1 MTRATKTALLGLG
14 AVGLLGGALALGMSA
29 QADKLAPGLR
39 VGGVDVGG
47 MTPDA
52 ALSAVR
58 EQAQAKEP
66 QIEVQAAGTGKSWTL
81 SAGKLGYQVDPQ
93 ASLAAARKLSDARP
107 WTERA
112 LGVLGQMNLTQP
124 KAQDVPLVT
133 KVDPA
138 VAQATIGK
146 LTADLAMQP
155 VNATV
160 GFDPKTRRYA
170 VLTPDTPGRKA
181 NAEAAAKA
189 FAADPSQRVLKV
201 PLTEWPAQY
210 TAAEL
215 SKHAELGNKLMR
227 GLTVKLDGSDRAGSL
242 APLQV
247 ANLYWVK
254 PEGIVLDDKTLK
266 GAFESLSYQL
276 DQPAQNARYAWRDGV
291 WGKVG
296 EKPGRVTDPQ
306 KGLEAFRKGLLDPTK
321 TTITFPSVQQQP
333 TIKLADLPSPAK
345 LQLIASGSSTYYGSS
360 PERRTNV
367 ANAAAKID
375 GTVVAPGENF
385 SFLQSLGGI
394 SPENGFVGGL
404 IISGG
409 RTVDGLGGGVC
420 QVSTTAFRA
429 LYQAGLPVVER
440 NQHSYRVKY
449 YEPEVGFEAAVYDPG
464 VDLKMKN
471 DTGAPILIR
480 TVNNNNASRLEI
492 QVWGTKP
499 QRTVSVSPAVIL
511 SRSPHPAPQYVFN
524 PNLPAGASK
533 QVDWA
538 QDGYNLYITRTI
550 KDAAGART
558 DRVDTQYKPWQAV
571 YEYGP
576 RTN

>member
-14 AVGLLGGALALGMSA
+14 AVGLLGGALALGVSA
-29 QADKLAPGLR
+29 QADKLAPGLQ
-39 VGGVDVGG
+39 VGGVPVGG
-47 MTPDA
+47 LSPDA
-52 ALSAVR
+52 ALAAVR
-58 EQAQAKEP
+58 EQARTKVP
-66 QIEVQAAGTGKSWTL
+66 QIEVRAGGKSWTL
-81 SAGKLGYQVDPQ
+81 SAAKLGYQVDAQ
-93 ASLAAARKLSDARP
+93 ASLAAARRLSDARP

-112 LGVLGQMNLTQP
+112 LGLLGQTKVEN
-124 KAQDVPLVT
+124 VPLVT

-146 LTADLAMQP
+146 LTAGLATQP

-181 NAEAAAKA
+181 NAEAAAKG
-189 FAADPSQRVLKV
+189 FAADPGKRVLNV

-210 TAAEL
+210 TAAAL
-215 SKHAELGNKLMR
+215 GRHAELGNRLMR
-227 GLTVKLDGSDRAGSL
+227 GVTFKLEGSDRAGSL
-242 APLQV
+242 GPLQV

-254 PEGIVLDDKTLK
+254 PEGIVLDDKTIK

-276 DQPAQNARYAWRDGV
+276 DQPAQNARYAWRGGV

-306 KGLEAFRKGLLDPTK
+306 KGLAAFRKGLLDPAR
-321 TTITFPSVQQQP
+321 TTITLPSVAQQP
-333 TIKLADLPSPAK
+333 SIKLADLPNPAK
-345 LQLIASGSSTYYGSS
+345 LELIATGSSTYYGSS

-375 GTVVAPGENF
+375 GTVVGKGENF
-385 SFLQSLGGI
+385 SFLQALGGI

-449 YEPEVGFEAAVYDPG
+449 YEPQVGFEAAVYDPG
-464 VDLKMKN
+464 VDLRMKN

-480 TVNNNNASRLEI
+480 AVNNNAASRLDI
-492 QVWGTKP
+492 QVWGKKP
-499 QRTVSVSPAVIL
+499 ERSVYVSPATIL
-511 SRSPHPAPQYVFN
+511 SRTPHPAPQYVFN
-524 PNLPAGASK
+524 PALPAGASK

-550 KDAAGART
+550 KAPGGTRT
-558 DRVDTQYKPWQAV
+558 DRVDTFYKPWRAV

-576 RTN
+576 RLN